1 MESTNSY
8 QLKQQED
15 NYILSITML
24 EGSIK
29 ISCGNSSGQ
38 IYSQIFA
45 LSDLKTKEEIFQPV
59 QNTFDV
65 VEIFDY
71 ILKNEKVKVVEEQS
85 GVMQILLYLASEDRT
100 IELTLEKETG
110 GNAEEKQ

>member
-59 QNTFDV
+59 QNAFDV

-71 ILKNEKVKVVEEQS
+71 ILKNEQFSHINFEAFFHVLILNVVK
-85 GVMQILLYLASEDRT
+85 LPFYY
-100 IELTLEKETG
+100 
-110 GNAEEKQ
+110 